1 MIDDQTPL
9 NQALNEAWSLSNA
22 CPKGLDFVESVQIQH
37 TQQDI
42 QPKTQ
47 LNSEDEFFAF
57 AGIWADRETTL
68 SSLRNE
74 AWFQS

>member
-1 MIDDQTPL
+1 MFEILIHIHDQRKAQLLTSFL
-9 NQALNEAWSLSNA
+9 Q
-22 CPKGLDFVESVQIQH
+22 GLDFVESVQVQH
-37 TQQDI
+37 TQQEI

-47 LNSEDEFFAF
+47 WNSDDEFFAF